1 MTKEAINMTDEE
13 KSFQIYAF
21 ANQRRMQEDQ
31 LYGSRTASFL
41 TASAFLFAGFVVL
54 LVSGIARPLAIF
66 VCILGLFLAF
76 LQNRNTLATKRGRGI
91 WEGILHRATEGIEGK
106 SKELLLEAGSKS
118 FRGWGPFAP
127 TPIQAYWLPG
137 SMSVLWIISL
147 ILV

>member
-1 MTKEAINMTDEE
+1 MTDEE

-31 LYGSRTASFL
+31 LFGARTASFL
-41 TASAFLFAGFVVL
+41 TVSAFLFAGFVIL
-54 LVSGIARPLAIF
+54 LVNGIARPLAIF

-76 LQNRNTLATKRGRGI
+76 LQNRNTLATKRGKRI
-91 WEGILHRATEGIEGK
+91 WDDVLHRATEGVEDK
-106 SKELLLEAGSKS
+106 SKELLLEADSKY
-118 FRGWGPFAP
+118 FGGWGPFAP
-127 TPIQAYWLPG
+127 IWIQAYWLPG